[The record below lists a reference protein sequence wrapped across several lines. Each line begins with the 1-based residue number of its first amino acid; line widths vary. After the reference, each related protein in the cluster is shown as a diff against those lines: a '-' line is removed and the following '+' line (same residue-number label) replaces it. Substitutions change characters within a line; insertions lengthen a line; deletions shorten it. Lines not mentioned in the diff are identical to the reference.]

1 MREYLPQNAFNM
13 DPYQSFFIFYPCFTF
28 IVKE

>member
-1 MREYLPQNAFNM
+1 MREYLPQNVFNM
-13 DPYQSFFIFYPCFTF
+13 DPYQSFIFYPCFTF